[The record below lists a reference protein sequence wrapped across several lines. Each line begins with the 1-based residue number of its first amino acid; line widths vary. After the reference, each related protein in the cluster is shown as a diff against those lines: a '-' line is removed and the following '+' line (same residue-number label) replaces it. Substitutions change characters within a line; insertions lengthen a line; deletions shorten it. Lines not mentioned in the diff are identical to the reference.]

1 MDTLFIK
8 CPACGVE
15 IHYGTGQH
23 HAQCAYC
30 GNHYNVPEGTPYVP
44 EPGPEP
50 VPAPAPEQKP
60 ETEPDE
66 KDLLIFKSSMK
77 TWRRDWFRLVL
88 VVSLIF
94 AAGVVMRRM
103 GFEEGGMFP
112 IIVGVAMYV
121 ISCEKVAQARP
132 FPAWMLLTPE
142 IREARKKATM
152 VLAFFVH
159 TGVALGIWFLI
170 KAIFERIKG

>member
-8 CPACGVE
+8 CPACGTE

-44 EPGPEP
+44 APEPEP

-88 VVSLIF
+88 
-94 AAGVVMRRM
+94 
-103 GFEEGGMFP
+103 
-112 IIVGVAMYV
+112 
-121 ISCEKVAQARP
+121 
-132 FPAWMLLTPE
+132 
-142 IREARKKATM
+142 
-152 VLAFFVH
+152 AFFVH
-159 TGVALGIWFLI
+159 TGIALGIWFLI